1 VNWLI
6 EEYSCENNL
15 QSRQRERY
23 WTEFYNANLNTIKAF
38 IDKDEKNEYNK
49 KYYEI
54 NDDKIKEHKKEYNK
68 KYYEKNAD
76 KIKEYYK
83 KNYEN
88 Y

>member
-1 VNWLI
+1 MPN
-6 EEYSCENNL
+6 Y
-15 QSRQRERY
+15 
-23 WTEFYNANLNTIKAF
+23 ANLNTIKAF
-38 IDKDEKNEYNK
+38 IDKDEKN
-49 KYYEI
+49 
-54 NDDKIKEHKKEYNK
+54 EYNK